1 MSVVELI
8 DVFRVHRTP
17 EGDAAALQGLSLK
30 LRAGELVCVL
40 GPSGAGKST
49 LLRIVAGL
57 EPPSAG
63 VAQILG
69 RDMGRL
75 SARERAALRREAIG
89 ILDERSERS
98 LPPDLPIGECV
109 ALPLRLR
116 GTARDACEARTAELL
131 EAVGLAER
139 RHALPKELSGGERQR
154 VALCAALSH
163 RPLLLLA
170 DEPTGELDEA
180 SARTVRELLGSLVRT
195 ERAGAILVSHDPAA
209 AGEADRVVQLRD
221 GRVVEDSPAHENGR
235 GGRSR
240 SLIVGRG
247 GWIRLPSELL
257 EASGVATR
265 VRIRR
270 TPDGLLLTPG
280 PAPSTGPAPSEG
292 PAPSAGEQ
300 PPARA
305 PKPAT
310 APPSKPAQ
318 LEARALQRR
327 FGRGPTER
335 RVLEGVS
342 HFFAPGRLTVV
353 TGRSGSGKTTLL
365 RLLCGLERPDGGE
378 VLIDAQ
384 PLGRDQERLAE
395 LRRSRIGY
403 LAQEPAPVPFLSARE
418 NVELALALRG
428 CEQPAA
434 SQRAITELSRVGLSE
449 RARQRV
455 ARLSAGER
463 QRVALARALACAD
476 GLLIVDEPTSRLD
489 EAMTVA
495 MAELL
500 AGAASQ
506 GGQTVVCAS
515 HDELVTARADAVLE
529 L

>member
-17 EGDAAALQGLSLK
+17 EGDAAALQGLSLE
-30 LRAGELVCVL
+30 LGAGELVCVL

-63 VAQILG
+63 VAHVLG

-75 SARERAALRREAIG
+75 SVRERAALRRQAIG
-89 ILDERSERS
+89 ALDERSDRS
-98 LPPDLPIGECV
+98 LPPDLPVSECV

-116 GTARDACEARTAELL
+116 GTARRACEARTTELL

-139 RHALPKELSGGERQR
+139 RRALPEELSGGERQR

-163 RPLLLLA
+163 RPLLVLA
-170 DEPTGELDEA
+170 DEPTGELDET
-180 SARTVRELLGSLVRT
+180 SARTVRELLASLVRS

-221 GRVVEDSPAHENGR
+221 GRVVEDNPAGEDGR
-235 GGRSR
+235 GRRSR

-247 GWIRLPSELL
+247 GWVRLPSELL

-265 VRIRR
+265 VRVRR

-280 PAPSTGPAPSEG
+280 PAPSTD
-292 PAPSAGEQ
+292 EQ
-300 PPARA
+300 PATRA
-305 PKPAT
+305 PVPAT
-310 APPSKPAQ
+310 ALSEPTH

-327 FGRGPTER
+327 FGRGRTER
-335 RVLEGVS
+335 RVLQGLSRV
-342 HFFAPGRLTVV
+342 FAHGRLTVV

-378 VLIDAQ
+378 VLIDAE
-384 PLGRDQERLAE
+384 PIGRDYERLAA

-418 NVELALALRG
+418 NIELALALRG
-428 CEQPAA
+428 WDQAAA
-434 SQRAITELSRVGLSE
+434 SERAIAELSRVGLSE

-463 QRVALARALACAD
+463 QRVALARALACAN

-489 EAMTVA
+489 EAGTVVV
-495 MAELL
+495 AELL
-500 AGAASQ
+500 AGAASR

-515 HDELVTARADAVLE
+515 HDELVTARADDVLE